1 MGLSFSDGVLGFVSN
16 LWRVHYPETER
27 NETAKQEVES
37 DNVKLDKEA
46 VDPNLDAN
54 NPDAK
59 QMGVYL
65 AEASYATTGKS
76 FYVLLAFL
84 MLGSFVNLLDN
95 QVTTTITATVTQSV
109 FKSTAGASAQSVQ
122 QVIQAVSKP
131 FIGKFADVFGRSYA
145 FFVTMIFYIIG
156 FIVLA
161 TSQNMANYYG
171 GLILWA
177 IGNSGLNML
186 IYLILADFLSARTR
200 AFGLGVI
207 STPTFITFAVGP
219 KVANGLLKTD
229 SDGNYT
235 IWRWAPGFFC
245 IVVPVVMFPTSVILY
260 WHEQVAKKCN
270 VIPVHPYKRLG
281 IFRGTLQF
289 LIDVD
294 TIGILWIATGWLFM
308 LLALGLGPSQSDGW
322 ETDWVIAL
330 LVVGGVLI
338 ITLPLCEWLIS
349 PRPFIRRQWLN
360 SDVVLSMLLGF
371 FDHMAFQ
378 ITFYALFNWVPM
390 NLNFTDQSSIN
401 YFNYTQM
408 LCLTFAAIITGLV
421 VVFLRRFKWILV
433 SGSCVRLLGTGLMIR
448 YRSGGTTVAQAVWPQ
463 ILQGLGGGVQGV
475 LLETASQ
482 ISVRHQDVSMVLAA
496 VLMIFEIGGAIGSA
510 IYSAI
515 LNDQFPG
522 MLQKYMP
529 ADEAKNY
536 SYASWN
542 KTSGKVRE
550 SIIHAFNDSAKLTLY
565 AAIAF
570 VCCTVVCAL
579 FIRDWHLPK
588 SHNVVSDEM
597 PEKSY
602 FKRTPMVVEESHVPA
617 HPEKGKGELEM
628 ETSKTSKAAPGDS
641 APASA
646 NKAAGDGAAAG
657 SKTAGT
663 DVPPPPYDSATRVC

>member
-1 MGLSFSDGVLGFVSN
+1 MLFASSCNQSPTMGLSFSDGFLGFVSN

-46 VDPNLDAN
+46 VDPDLDAN

-76 FYVLLAFL
+76 FYILLAFL

-95 QVTTTITATVTQSV
+95 QVTTTAAFDVAKYV
-109 FKSTAGASAQSVQ
+109 FKSTAASSAQSVQ

-171 GLILWA
+171 GQVLWA
-177 IGNSGLNML
+177 VGNSGLNML
-186 IYLILADFLSARTR
+186 IYLILSDFLSARSR

-207 STPTFITFAVGP
+207 STPMFITFAVGP
-219 KVANGLLKTD
+219 KISGALLKAD
-229 SDGNYT
+229 SDGNYPT
-235 IWRWAPGFFC
+235 WRWAHGFFC
-245 IVVPVVMFPTSVILY
+245 IVVPVVMFPTCVILY

-270 VIPVHPYKRLG
+270 AIPEHPYKRLG
-281 IFRGTLQF
+281 IFRGTMQF
-289 LIDVD
+289 FIDVD
-294 TIGILWIATGWLFM
+294 TIGILWIATGWLF
-308 LLALGLGPSQSDGW
+308 LLLPLGLGSVQSDGW
-322 ETDWVIAL
+322 KTDWVIAL

-338 ITLPLCEWLIS
+338 VTLPLCEWLIS

-371 FDHMAFQ
+371 FDHLAFR
-378 ITFYALFNWVPM
+378 ITFNQLFDWVPM
-390 NLNFTDQSSIN
+390 NLNFTDQSSTT
-401 YFNYTQM
+401 YFNFTQT

-448 YRSGGTTVAQAVWPQ
+448 YRRGGTTVAQAVWPQ
-463 ILQGLGGGVQGV
+463 ILQGLGGGIQGV

-496 VLMIFEIGGAIGSA
+496 VLMIFELGGSIGSA

-515 LNDQFPG
+515 LNDQFPV

-536 SYASWN
+536 TYVLWY

-550 SIIHAFNDSAKLTLY
+550 SIIHAYNDSAVLTLY

-602 FKRTPMVVEESHVPA
+602 FKRTPMVVEDSQVPVQSQ
-617 HPEKGKGELEM
+617 KGKGELEM
-628 ETSKTSKAAPGDS
+628 ETPKTSRAAAGDS

-646 NKAAGDGAAAG
+646 NKTASDGAAFQY
-657 SKTAGT
+657 SR
-663 DVPPPPYDSATRVC
+663 Y

>member
-1 MGLSFSDGVLGFVSN
+1 MGLSISDNVLGFVSN
-16 LWRVHYPETER
+16 LWRVHYPVTET
-27 NETAKQEVES
+27 NETAKQGVES

-46 VDPNLDAN
+46 VDPDLDAS

-76 FYVLLAFL
+76 FYILLAFL

-95 QVTTTITATVTQSV
+95 QVTTTLTNSVAQSV
-109 FKSTAGASAQSVQ
+109 FKSTTGATAQAVQ

-161 TSQNMANYYG
+161 TSQNMTNYFG
-171 GLILWA
+171 GLVLWA

-186 IYLILADFLSARTR
+186 IYLILSDFLSARTR
-200 AFGLGVI
+200 AFGLGII

-219 KVANGLLKTD
+219 KVAGALFKTD
-229 SDGNYT
+229 SDGSYP

-260 WHEQVAKKCN
+260 WHEHVAKKCN
-270 VIPVHPYKRLG
+270 AIPEHPYKRLG

-289 LIDVD
+289 FIDVD
-294 TIGILWIATGWLFM
+294 AIGILWVATGWLFL
-308 LLALGLGPSQSDGW
+308 LLALGLGPTQSDGW
-322 ETDWVIAL
+322 KTDWVIAL
-330 LVVGGVLI
+330 LVVGGVVIL
-338 ITLPLCEWLIS
+338 TLPLCEWFIS

-378 ITFYALFNWVPM
+378 ITFMPLFYWVPM
-390 NLNFTDQSSIN
+390 NLNINDQSTIN

-408 LCLTFAAIITGLV
+408 LCLTFAGIITGLV

-433 SGSCVRLLGTGLMIR
+433 SGSCVRLLGTGLMMH
-448 YRSGGTTVAQAVWPQ
+448 YRTSGTTTAQAVWPQ
-463 ILQGLGGGVQGV
+463 ILQGLGGGMQGV

-482 ISVRHQDVSMVLAA
+482 IAVRHQDVSMVLAA
-496 VLMIFEIGGAIGSA
+496 VLMIFELGGAIGLA

-515 LNDQFPG
+515 MNDQFSTK
-522 MLQKYMP
+522 LQKYLP
-529 ADEAKNY
+529 ADEAIKY
-536 SYASWN
+536 SYLMWKSA
-542 KTSGKVRE
+542 TGKVRE
-550 SIIHAFNDSAKLTLY
+550 GIINAFNDSVILTLDV
-565 AAIAF
+565 AISF
-570 VCCTVVCAL
+570 VCCTIVCAL

-602 FKRTPMVVEESHVPA
+602 LKKTPMIVEEETHVPA
-617 HPEKGKGELEM
+617 QSENGEGKFE
-628 ETSKTSKAAPGDS
+628 ETSMTSEAVPRNSAA
-641 APASA
+641 A
-646 NKAAGDGAAAG
+646 NADQATGDGATSG
-657 SKTAGT
+657 TKTAGFE
-663 DVPPPPYDSATRVC
+663 VSPPSYSSATRVF